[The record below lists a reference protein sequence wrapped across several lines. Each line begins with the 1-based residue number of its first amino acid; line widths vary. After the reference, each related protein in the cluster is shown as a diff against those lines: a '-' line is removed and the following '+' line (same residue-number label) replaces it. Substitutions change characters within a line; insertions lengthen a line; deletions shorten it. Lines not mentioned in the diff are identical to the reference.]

1 MKETTIIKHLLA
13 CLFFCLR
20 YLHSPAQIPVEIT
33 LGHSS
38 YYYQH
43 MFSGKIIAERP
54 FGFFNTSSILLPYDQ
69 KRGIEVMSQS
79 YLTYEINKRWATGL
93 GSIYAPGNRFVPSAF
108 VWYFNK
114 KDDISYLIFTR
125 MDVWSQPGFELFGFA
140 EYQGGKNKNQEFN
153 LYARLQ
159 LQYITSMHWNGH
171 LKSVQYARL
180 GVANK
185 GVQYGLAVN
194 FDQYG
199 PTTKHDSNFG
209 LFVRRVF

>member
-1 MKETTIIKHLLA
+1 MKETTKIKHSLA
-13 CLFFCLR
+13 CLFFCMWC
-20 YLHSPAQIPVEIT
+20 LHSEAQVPVEIT
-33 LGHSS
+33 AGHST

-43 MFSGKIIAERP
+43 MFSGKIIAEKP
-54 FGFFNTSSILLPYDQ
+54 FGFFNTSSILLPYDK

-114 KDDISYLIFTR
+114 KKDLSYLIFTR
-125 MDVWSQPGFELFGFA
+125 MDVWSNPSFELFGSV
-140 EYQGGKNKNQEFN
+140 EYQGSKNQDFN

-180 GVANK
+180 GVDNK
-185 GVQYGLAVN
+185 GVQYGLGVN

-199 PTTKHDSNFG
+199 PNTEHYSNFG